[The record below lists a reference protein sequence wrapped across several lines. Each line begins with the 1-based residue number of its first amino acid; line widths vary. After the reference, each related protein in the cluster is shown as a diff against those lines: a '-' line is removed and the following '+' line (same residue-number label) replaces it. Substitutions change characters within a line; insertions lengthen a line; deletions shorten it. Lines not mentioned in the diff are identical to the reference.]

1 MSSNQDKDIERR
13 RRQNRLAQRRF
24 RERHNGQNKAMLL
37 QPLSLKISDT
47 SFFGELAAPDSQSL
61 DLLSLSDD
69 VAFSDI
75 DYISQDHT
83 HTNQGPD
90 SSEIPPDTSG
100 LGELTTS
107 ECHTLELFH
116 SANDVALLSGIG
128 NTQTNPRP
136 EEVEI
141 LASPSQN
148 HLNEGTP
155 GCASTSTRPPRDSIS
170 GSSSGKDEGE
180 SLDLKDPGWRSPLHI
195 AAHRGHD
202 QIVKLL
208 VRHGQDCNQKDS
220 DGTTPLIHAVIGGYE
235 DVVSTLLQH
244 AARVS
249 ETDTYGRSS
258 IHWAVIHQR
267 KAILAMLLENCHG
280 LNAAVNAYDDHG
292 QTPLHIAIYLGLE
305 EEVQILLRYGAD
317 LCLRARRID

>member
-1 MSSNQDKDIERR
+1 
-13 RRQNRLAQRRF
+13 
-24 RERHNGQNKAMLL
+24 MLL
-37 QPLSLKISDT
+37 QPLSLKISDA
-47 SFFGELAAPDSQSL
+47 SFFGEMATSENQSL
-61 DLLSLSDD
+61 DLLSLPDD
-69 VAFSDI
+69 VAFPDV
-75 DYISQDHT
+75 DYISQEHI
-83 HTNQGPD
+83 HTNQRPD
-90 SSEIPPDTSG
+90 SSELPPG
-100 LGELTTS
+100 LGELTTP
-107 ECHTLELFH
+107 ECHTLDLFP
-116 SANDVALLSGIG
+116 SPNGVALLSGIE
-128 NTQTNPRP
+128 NTQPNPRP
-136 EEVEI
+136 DAVEI
-141 LASPSQN
+141 LSSPSR
-148 HLNEGTP
+148 HHPNEGTTT
-155 GCASTSTRPPRDSIS
+155 GCASTSTRPPRDSS
-170 GSSSGKDEGE
+170 LGSSSGRDEGE
-180 SLDLKDPGWRSPLHI
+180 SLDLQNSGWRSPLHI

-258 IHWAVIHQR
+258 IHWAIIHQR
-267 KAILAMLLENCHG
+267 KTILAMLLENCHG

-292 QTPLHIAIYLGLE
+292 QTPLHIAIYIGLE